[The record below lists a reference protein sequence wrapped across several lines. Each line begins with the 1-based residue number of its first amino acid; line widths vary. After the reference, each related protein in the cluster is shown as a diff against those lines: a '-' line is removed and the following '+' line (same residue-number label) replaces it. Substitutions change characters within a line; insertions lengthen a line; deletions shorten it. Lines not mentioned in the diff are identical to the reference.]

1 MIDNQRQ
8 NDNTDKNFQV
18 AIKIIDK
25 SQLDQSNLA
34 KVSFAWN
41 ESDCS
46 FVNCFFFKYIW

>member
-8 NDNTDKNFQV
+8 NDNNDENFQV

-34 KVSFAWN
+34 KVSSAWN
-41 ESDCS
+41 ESDCN
-46 FVNCFFFKYIW
+46 FDNCFF